1 MKNVFLVLF
10 FALSFI
16 GCRTED
22 LLPPGGGN
30 DTTLS
35 IAERYYP
42 LQDGNSWVFTTDDEQ
57 LGIMKL
63 DVRGAK
69 TINGKQ
75 YTIVEQSSSIYR
87 YAIIPRYYR
96 AEGEKVFQYDEDTK
110 EERVV
115 IDFSSDEPT
124 ADQYRYYVT
133 SRGEIATVPAGVF
146 TVVSTIAPA
155 TMYDGAPTQEF
166 AENIGLVQ
174 TTFFRGRYK
183 LHHAVINGKK
193 IGKQ

>member
-1 MKNVFLVLF
+1 MKNVFLGLILIVLF
-10 FALSFI
+10 A

-35 IAERYYP
+35 VAEKYYP
-42 LQDGNSWVFTTDDEQ
+42 LHDGNSWVFTTDDEQ

-63 DVRGAK
+63 DVRGTK
-69 TINGKQ
+69 SIDGKK
-75 YTIVEQSSSIYR
+75 YAIVEQSSAIYR
-87 YAIIPRYYR
+87 YAVIPRYYR
-96 AEGEKVFQYDEDTK
+96 VEGEKVFQYDEEKK

-115 IDFSSDEPT
+115 IDFGSDEPT
-124 ADQYRYYVT
+124 VDQYRYYVT
-133 SRGEIATVPAGVF
+133 SHGELATVPAGVF
-146 TVVSTIAPA
+146 TVITTIAPA
-155 TMYDGAPTQEF
+155 AMYDGAPSQEF

-183 LHHAVINGKK
+183 LHHAIINGKK
-193 IGKQ
+193 IGKE